1 MKCVLRSTC
10 IFGIGLFFL
19 MILAAEVRSQ
29 ATEGVQTQYSGP
41 IADALER
48 RSREAGLRS
57 ITMMG
62 KNKTDPRID
71 QAFLDQM
78 NEDFEQIQLI
88 RLGMIKNIATGKPF
102 EYKQLSKDSSE
113 IRKRALRLKSS
124 LALIE
129 EKETARQDPA
139 KTELEKDTIQ
149 DAVSDLCLEISRFTT
164 NPLFKPGAVYNLRY
178 ATEADKALDAV
189 INMSSN
195 INSSAEKLRKSH

>member
-1 MKCVLRSTC
+1 
-10 IFGIGLFFL
+10 
-19 MILAAEVRSQ
+19 
-29 ATEGVQTQYSGP
+29 
-41 IADALER
+41 
-48 RSREAGLRS
+48 
-57 ITMMG
+57 MM
-62 KNKTDPRID
+62 
-71 QAFLDQM
+71 
-78 NEDFEQIQLI
+78 
-88 RLGMIKNIATGKPF
+88 KNIATGKPF

>member
-1 MKCVLRSTC
+1 
-10 IFGIGLFFL
+10 
-19 MILAAEVRSQ
+19 MILAADARSQ

-41 IADALER
+41 ISDALER

-62 KNKTDPRID
+62 KNKPDPRID

-102 EYKQLSKDSSE
+102 EYKQLSKDASE

-129 EKETARQDPA
+129 DNESARQESA
-139 KTELEKDTIQ
+139 KMEFEKDTIQ
-149 DAVSDLCLEISRFTT
+149 DGASDLCLEISRFTT
-164 NPLFKPGAVYNLRY
+164 NPLFKPGAVYNVRY
-178 ATEADKALDAV
+178 ATEADNALDAV
-189 INMSSN
+189 INISSN
-195 INSSAEKLRKSH
+195 IKSSAEKLRKSH